1 MDILPDGSSS
11 GTNVRLV
18 DGVSEVV
25 ASWALHMH
33 DTSGKGQHLQCHLGS
48 KTCVSGEYSET
59 GMALLHLFVCSVLG
73 NGMFGSVKGVQM
85 SYCNWGFGGIMRDAD
100 VCLVSTLRC
109 CCLALQGR
117 MQPS

>member
-18 DGVSEVV
+18 DGVSKVV

-48 KTCVSGEYSET
+48 KTCLSGECSET
-59 GMALLHLFVCSVLG
+59 GMALLHLFAVFWGTACLDLLKGFKCHSTIVTLG
-73 NGMFGSVKGVQM
+73 
-85 SYCNWGFGGIMRDAD
+85 
-100 VCLVSTLRC
+100 VS
-109 CCLALQGR
+109 
-117 MQPS
+117 